1 MRGKDY
7 FLILGIGQ
15 NASDDD
21 IKKAYR
27 KMALKY
33 HPDKN
38 KETNAEE
45 KFKEIAEAYGILS
58 DPIKRMI
65 YNCTH
70 SSNDYKAFFR
80 RYGARGAYGEFRAE
94 NSAQNQQNCA
104 NGTTTSCR
112 GGHQQ
117 QRGRPKVWR
126 QSPKEKRDDGGGG
139 GQKTTTSKDNM
150 SAGYGQKNTEN
161 KQKTTTKDNSA
172 GDGQKNTENKQKTT
186 TSKDNLT
193 GDGQKNT
200 ENKQKTTTSK
210 DNLTG
215 DGQKNTENKQKT
227 TTSKDNLT
235 GDGQKNTENKQK
247 TTTSKDNLTGDGQKN
262 TKIGQKAKTD
272 GTGDNSATSQ
282 QQNKPNKQKENRS
295 TTKEKENLA
304 PKRQGTPKDATNAH
318 LTQPTKLLLVSGIEG
333 ANVGG
338 EFQPL
343 SRIQLIELFL
353 IKVAPPVNVIDAD
366 TRWYGDEFFGFVEL
380 GSPEE
385 SKRALGQLDNIVY
398 KGRNIKVKYLNGTRF

>member
-45 KFKEIAEAYGILS
+45 KFKEIAEAYGIF
-58 DPIKRMI
+58 
-65 YNCTH
+65 
-70 SSNDYKAFFR
+70 SNDYHAFFR
-80 RYGARGAYGEFRAE
+80 RYGARGAGGDFRAE

-117 QRGRPKVWR
+117 QRGRPKIWR
-126 QSPKEKRDDGGGG
+126 PSPKEKKEYGAGGG
-139 GQKTTTSKDNM
+139 GQKTTTSKDNSTGYGEM
-150 SAGYGQKNTEN
+150 NTETKQKTTTSKDNSSGDGQKNTTSKENLAGYGQKNTETKQKPTTSKDNLTGDGQKTTSKENLAGYGQKNTEN
-161 KQKTTTKDNSA
+161 KQKTMTWKDNSLTGDGQKTTSKDNWA
-172 GDGQKNTENKQKTT
+172 GDGQKNTEN
-186 TSKDNLT
+186 
-193 GDGQKNT
+193 
-200 ENKQKTTTSK
+200 
-210 DNLTG
+210 
-215 DGQKNTENKQKT
+215 
-227 TTSKDNLT
+227 
-235 GDGQKNTENKQK
+235 
-247 TTTSKDNLTGDGQKN
+247 
-262 TKIGQKAKTD
+262 GQKAKTD
-272 GTGDNSATSQ
+272 GTGADNSATSQ
-282 QQNKPNKQKENRS
+282 QQNKPNKQKANGP

-304 PKRQGTPKDATNAH
+304 PKRQGTAKGATNAH
-318 LTQPTKLLLVSGIEG
+318 STQPTKLLLVSGIEG

-398 KGRNIKVKYLNGTRF
+398 KGRNIKVKYLNGWTRF